1 MSPAWSPKTLLEA
14 REALAHGAMKVAGAT
29 DLLVIDHATGREHES
44 VLNVLGISELQG
56 IRVED
61 EQLSIGAASTF
72 TQIRRSAEVAK
83 HAPLLA
89 EAAATIGAAQIQNR
103 ATLGGNIANA
113 SPAGDSLP
121 ALLALGALIAISGPR
136 ERRIVPYNAFHTGY
150 RTTVLGP
157 DELIERVF
165 IPLPSPAVQVFRK
178 IGTRAAQAISKVV
191 IGFASDRLEHEALS
205 NARLAMGSIAATPVR
220 LHEVEVLI
228 EDNPLT
234 AELADRA
241 AALVEKTIWPIDD
254 VRSTAEYR
262 RHVAGQAVRRLLLDL
277 LAAPAAEAPGPSRSQ
292 PKGQS

>member
-1 MSPAWSPKTLLEA
+1 VSLAWSPKTLVEA
-14 REALAHGAMKVAGAT
+14 REALARGATKVAGAT
-29 DLLVIDHATGREHES
+29 DLLVIDHATGRQHES
-44 VLNVLGISELQG
+44 VLNVLGIAELQG
-56 IRVED
+56 IRVEAD
-61 EQLSIGAASTF
+61 QLSIGAASTF
-72 TQIRRSAEVAK
+72 TQIRQSPEVAK

-89 EAAATIGAAQIQNR
+89 HAAATIGAAQIQNR

-121 ALLALGALIAISGPR
+121 ALLALGAMIMVSGTR
-136 ERRIVPYNAFHTGY
+136 EQRLVPYNAFHTGY
-150 RTTVLGP
+150 RKSVLGP
-157 DELIERVF
+157 DELIERVL

-178 IGTRAAQAISKVV
+178 VGTRAAQAISKVV
-191 IGFASDRLEHEALS
+191 VGFASDRLDRHVLA
-205 NARLAMGSIAATPVR
+205 NVRLAMGSVAPVPVR

-262 RHVAGQAVRRLLLDL
+262 RHVAGQVVRRLLLDL
-277 LAAPAAEAPGPSRSQ
+277 LEAPRA
-292 PKGQS
+292 

>member
-1 MSPAWSPKTLLEA
+1 
-14 REALAHGAMKVAGAT
+14 MKVAGAT
-29 DLLVIDHATGREHES
+29 DVLVIDHATGREHES

-56 IRVED
+56 IRVEG

-72 TQIRRSAEVAK
+72 TQIRQSAEVAK

-89 EAAATIGAAQIQNR
+89 AAAATIGAAQIQNR

-121 ALLALGALIAISGPR
+121 ALLALGAMIAISGPR

-150 RTTVLGP
+150 RTSVLGP

-178 IGTRAAQAISKVV
+178 VGTRAAQAISKVV
-191 IGFASDRLEHEALS
+191 VAFASDRLEHHVLA
-205 NARLAMGSIAATPVR
+205 NARLAMGSVAAVPVR

-234 AELADRA
+234 EDLADRA

-262 RHVAGQAVRRLLLDL
+262 RHVAGRVVRRLLLEM
-277 LAAPAAEAPGPSRSQ
+277 LATPGSP
-292 PKGQS
+292 PKDQS